1 MISKIWIFKD
11 FLQEIHDIVGY
22 TFVKIYF
29 FGHFTFFHVM
39 DTMSS
44 HFFHSMSSSNIII
57 LIKTNI
63 CSNYKLSEI
72 RIPTKFLNGLLT
84 ILEKNNTSSLILLL
98 RKGPISNLEL
108 QICLI
113 EFLLKAIH
121 VQGMMSYKRLNQ
133 KR

>member
-1 MISKIWIFKD
+1 MFKD
-11 FLQEIHDIVGY
+11 FLQEINDIVGY

-44 HFFHSMSSSNIII
+44 HFFHSMSSSNIIF

-63 CSNYKLSEI
+63 CFNYKLSEI
-72 RIPTKFLNGLLT
+72 RIPTKFLNGFLT

-98 RKGPISNLEL
+98 RKGPI
-108 QICLI
+108 
-113 EFLLKAIH
+113 
-121 VQGMMSYKRLNQ
+121 
-133 KR
+133 